1 MKKSVRIRKAGPGE
15 TPGYY
20 NKTANFLKKAQMG
33 IEVGSVSKD
42 PARLNQIYE
51 NAYVSLKNS
60 ITPDLVYNDLIT
72 SYALDQTTALSIIKS
87 AISQLSNEGYFDPE
101 AIQKQ
106 EQQTQAQGDSPQN
119 QQRLEEE
126 EQRASDDAEDEE
138 LANSSEGYYDGEEA
152 LNNDTSHLE
161 MEQDEQEQA
170 FRYGG
175 YFQEGGEEDYSEY
188 EDFANTK
195 SNDPRKTVI
204 DQYSGAGNIK
214 QKKPFSLEDL
224 MAITPGMQNQEAFPD
239 LSYYLGDYRPVS
251 DSFQPQAYLPQARF
265 GGISQLAQKYPLL
278 TQGPGY
284 LKPITPMTNMSAI
297 RKMLP
302 VATMTGQALTK
313 LPWVG
318 SKLTPQLKTTF
329 TQNRDELWKLLHNDA
344 TPKPGV
350 FSYNGS
356 VTGGGDGSLG
366 VDRLQ
371 LYQDD
376 VFNIIKE
383 LNQGNGSFKLS
394 DLGVV
399 AETDGLVGGVY
410 PLDSKIIGGT
420 DDAGNNFF
428 ELTYK
433 FGPNQKLPFG
443 STSSKAKE
451 LTFKNR
457 FYYNTDPET
466 GAPMV
471 FDQMGNPLSQG
482 VKTKSIVT
490 PPVLSGLGQSYA
502 DLFLKDRSG
511 TPFPRATDFPFRA
524 GLKPSKDAPLQG
536 TFSYIT
542 EQPPATWETLSTRGK
557 VGRALETYGTT
568 GLNQLYRTKAKNIQN
583 VTLPTFGYV
592 NPALGTNVLNPATE
606 GSYAN
611 DINNA
616 LNYKYR
622 IGRNALLGLGLAG
635 YAGYKGYDA
644 MYNQCQC
651 DNEKLADGS
660 PDPTYQPKD
669 KYGNCPCGTDVGP
682 IRTLDPTG
690 VEFNK
695 EIDQRKL
702 TYPDSMQFL
711 IQRGIAPTPYN
722 YYRYSEGIEN
732 PNVNTEMP
740 PDDFKFGGVSKSNFI
755 KKVTA
760 KYDDGGSSESTIGKG
775 KRTDDLTNT
784 VENKKNFFKTALK
797 NNSNKAITG
806 DIYENAKYNP
816 KIMNLLMQDG
826 YKENLA
832 EDQSMQPQAE
842 IGGFVDMDSENPL
855 TRFVYGGIESE
866 YYEPYGLP
874 EAQDGINIM
883 NQAGEQRVVGD
894 KLDYEDWL
902 EGETNQEDYEASNP
916 EGDYNSWYTGFTSE
930 ENKPN
935 REAEYKQYEDFY
947 NKSLNE
953 YLNYGK
959 PETNNN
965 CPAGYEWNG
974 TACVLKKPAGTQT
987 KCGPGT
993 VWNETYKQCIPIAK
1007 VNYTPRMVRG
1017 NTSMLNVL
1025 TPWNPIMAN
1034 MGTYAQPMGKPYYL
1048 GTKDA
1053 FTGKLPAEV
1062 AARYVTKK
1070 GLLGKEKEW
1079 IDIYN
1084 VSGNNP
1090 IDPSQ
1095 LKNLVDPKKERREKS
1110 DRDRLDRNRSEKEE
1124 RVSRRDYLDAKLQE
1138 DAWNKQHWNELS
1150 NAEKRHAR
1158 QTYTFENEDERN
1170 FKDKVR
1176 FGAQGTRFYE
1186 DKSTKRIRDKKQFG
1200 GMLFR
1205 NGGFNPFELGSG
1217 FSNGVGATGAFAP
1230 YSQQQQFENELLG
1243 MDRPSS
1249 GPPPPQNPLS
1259 FVGLQGSYAETANT
1273 GHTLGS
1279 QGQEIIPEE
1288 PAPEPNQYVGV
1299 KNKRKTVRSIDPEA
1313 GVNAFN
1319 ATMRGGIGLFER
1331 FKNRKTENNAILDQ
1345 VAVNN
1350 IAPASTELD
1359 YGDQVDTGSG
1369 IGYRTPAEGN
1379 DRNSRATFGN
1389 YAIGRYG
1396 GYMQAGGFTDPYQ
1409 EDDEVYMTPEE
1420 LEQFLAAGGQV
1431 EYL

>member
-20 NKTANFLKKAQMG
+20 NNTAKFLKKAQMG
-33 IEVGSVSKD
+33 MEISSISKD

-51 NAYVSLKNS
+51 NAYISLKNS
-60 ITPDLVYNDLIT
+60 ITPDLVYNDLVS
-72 SYALDQTTALSIIKS
+72 SYALDQATALSIIKS
-87 AISQLSNEGYFDPE
+87 AVSQLSDEGYFDPE

-126 EQRASDDAEDEE
+126 EQRASDDAEDED
-138 LANSSEGYYDGEEA
+138 LANSSDGYYDDEEA

-161 MEQDEQEQA
+161 MEQDQQEEA
-170 FRYGG
+170 FKYGG
-175 YFQEGGEEDYSEY
+175 YFQDGGEGDYSEY
-188 EDFANTK
+188 EDFENTQT
-195 SNDPRKTVI
+195 NDPRKTVI
-204 DQYSGAGNIK
+204 DQYSGAGNVK

-239 LSYYLGDYRPVS
+239 LSYYLGNYRPVS
-251 DSFQPQAYLPQARF
+251 DSFQPEAYLPQAAY
-265 GGISQLAQKYPLL
+265 GGISKLAQKYPLL

-318 SKLTPQLKTTF
+318 AKLTPQLKTTF

-376 VFNIIKE
+376 VFNIINQ
-383 LNQGNGSFKLS
+383 LNQGNSSFKLS
-394 DLGVV
+394 DLGAV
-399 AETDGLVGGVY
+399 AETDGLIGGVY
-410 PLDSKIIGGT
+410 PLNSKVIGGT

-457 FYYNTDPET
+457 FYYNNDPET
-466 GAPMV
+466 GTPMV

-482 VKTKSIVT
+482 VKSKSIVT
-490 PPVLSGLGQSYA
+490 PPAVSGIGQAYG
-502 DLFLKDRSG
+502 DLLLRDNG
-511 TPFPRATDFPFRA
+511 VTPFPNTKDFPFVA
-524 GLKPSKDAPLQG
+524 GLNRSKDAPLKS

-542 EQPPATWETLSTRGK
+542 EQPPATWATLSNRGK

-583 VTLPTFGYV
+583 VELPTFGYV
-592 NPALGTNVLNPATE
+592 NPALGPNVLNPATE
-606 GSYAN
+606 GSYAG
-611 DINNA
+611 DIKNA

-622 IGRNALLGLGLAG
+622 LGRNALLGAGLLG
-635 YAGYKGYDA
+635 YAGYKGYDS

-651 DNEKLADGS
+651 ENEKLADGS

-695 EIDQRKL
+695 EVDQKDL
-702 TYPDSMQFL
+702 TFPDSMQFL

-722 YYRYSEGIEN
+722 YYRYSNGIEN
-732 PNVNTEMP
+732 PNTNTEMP
-740 PDDFKFGGVSKSNFI
+740 ADDFKFGGVSKSNFI

-760 KYDDGGSSESTIGKG
+760 KYQEGGPSDSTIGKG

-784 VENKKNFFKTALK
+784 VENKKTLFKSALK
-797 NNSNKAITG
+797 NNSNKAVTG
-806 DIYENAKYNP
+806 EIYENAKYNP

-832 EDQSMQPQAE
+832 DDQSMQPQAQ
-842 IGGFVDMDSENPL
+842 IGGFIDMDSESPL
-855 TRFVYGGIESE
+855 TRFIYGGNESE

-883 NQAGEQRVVGD
+883 NQAGEQRTVAD
-894 KLDYEDWL
+894 KLGYEDWL
-902 EGETNQEDYEASNP
+902 AGEANQEDYEAANP
-916 EGDYNSWYTGFTSE
+916 GQDYNSWYTGFTSD
-930 ENKPN
+930 ENKPK

-953 YLNYGK
+953 YLNYGEE

-965 CPAGYEWNG
+965 CPDGYEWNG
-974 TACVLKKPAGTQT
+974 IACVLKKPAGTQT

-993 VWNETYKQCIPIAK
+993 VWNATYKQCIPIAK
-1007 VNYTPRMVRG
+1007 MNYTPRMVRG

-1048 GTKDA
+1048 GTNDA

-1062 AARYVTKK
+1062 AARYVTKR
-1070 GLLGKEKEW
+1070 GLNGKEKKW

-1084 VSGNNP
+1084 VSGDSP
-1090 IDPSQ
+1090 IDPAQ
-1095 LKNLVDPKKERREKS
+1095 LKDLVDPERQRRERPERE
-1110 DRDRLDRNRSEKEE
+1110 D
-1124 RVSRRDYLDAKLQE
+1124 RVSRKEYLDSKLQE

-1170 FKDKVR
+1170 FRDKVR

-1217 FSNGVGATGAFAP
+1217 FSNGVGATAAFAP
-1230 YSQQQQFENELLG
+1230 YSQQKQFENELLG

-1249 GPPPPQNPLS
+1249 TPPPPQNPLG

-1279 QGQEIIPEE
+1279 QGQEIIPQK
-1288 PAPEPNQYVGV
+1288 PAPEPNKYVGV
-1299 KNKRKTVRSIDPEA
+1299 KNKRKTMRAVDPEA

-1319 ATMRGGIGLFER
+1319 ATMRAGINVLD
-1331 FKNRKTENNAILDQ
+1331 NRNNAAIERNFLLDTADPYNL
-1345 VAVNN
+1345 VASANEV
-1350 IAPASTELD
+1350 D
-1359 YGDQVDTGSG
+1359 YGDQVDYGSG
-1369 IGYRTPAEGN
+1369 IGYRTPQQGQ
-1379 DRNSRATFGN
+1379 DRSSRATFGN
-1389 YAIGRYG
+1389 YATGRYG
-1396 GYMQAGGFTDPYQ
+1396 GYMQAGGFTNSYQ
-1409 EDDEVYMTPEE
+1409 QDDEVYMSPDE